1 MQSLHEK
8 DDRWTYVTVSD
19 LLINRGRGVTRGLT
33 PGRTTEKEAARKGY
47 CSGFK
52 KEDKGMVTLISY
64 MILIVTALIYAGSWV
79 YFNQEQIFERV
90 TDVLAIGCY
99 HIGQIW
105 ALVPDNAV
113 A

>member
-1 MQSLHEK
+1 
-8 DDRWTYVTVSD
+8 
-19 LLINRGRGVTRGLT
+19 
-33 PGRTTEKEAARKGY
+33 
-47 CSGFK
+47 
-52 KEDKGMVTLISY
+52 MVTLISY

-99 HIGQIW
+99 HIGRIW

>member
-1 MQSLHEK
+1 MADAS
-8 DDRWTYVTVSD
+8 TAAIS
-19 LLINRGRGVTRGLT
+19 GVTKDLT

-47 CSGFK
+47 FYRN
-52 KEDKGMVTLISY
+52 KENKGMITLISY
-64 MILIVTALIYAGSWV
+64 MILIVTALIYVGGWIH
-79 YFNQEQIFERV
+79 FNQEMIFERV

-99 HIGQIW
+99 HIGRIW